1 MSVAVAQH
9 RSLAWRYWFATVIP
23 LAAWLATDAPAA
35 FSLAAGVTAVQAL
48 HFRLRTGTMTAF
60 PVQVR
65 IAYLTFLLAG
75 TLWEPL
81 RILNWMQLA
90 GTTAF
95 LTADYCPLARMLAL
109 MPWNRERAFT
119 ASLLK
124 ETVFTPGGEWQR
136 PRRN

>member
-1 MSVAVAQH
+1 MIATLERH
-9 RSLAWRYWFATVIP
+9 RSLAWRYWFFTVLP

-35 FSLAAGVTAVQAL
+35 LSCAVGVTGVQAL

-65 IAYLTFLLAG
+65 IAYLAFMLAG
-75 TLWEPL
+75 ALWEPL

-95 LTADYCPLARMLAL
+95 LTVDYCPLARMLAL
-109 MPWNRERAFT
+109 MPWNREHRLTLA
-119 ASLLK
+119 LLK
-124 ETVFTPGGEWQR
+124 ETVVTPGGHWQR

>member
-1 MSVAVAQH
+1 MIAAVAQH
-9 RSLAWRYWFATVIP
+9 RSLAWRYWLATAIP

-35 FSLAAGVTAVQAL
+35 FSLAAGVSAVQAL

-60 PVQVR
+60 PAQVR
-65 IAYLTFLLAG
+65 MAYLTFLLAG
-75 TLWEPL
+75 ALWEPL

-95 LTADYCPLARMLAL
+95 LTIDYCPLARMLSL
-109 MPWNRERAFT
+109 LPWNRERPLSIA
-119 ASLLK
+119 LLK